1 MTRRR
6 LLSLGLLLVLG
17 SGALSS
23 CHQGGT
29 TDDFHY
35 SGQRIPP
42 NTAAA
47 DFQLT
52 DQNGNRFSLSAEKGR
67 VVVLFFGFT
76 HCPNVCPTTLARL
89 ASVMHGLPPEQ
100 QRKVQIVFI
109 TLDPER
115 DGVAEIKGYVP
126 FFDPSFIGLTG
137 STAEIAQVAKDY
149 GVTYEKTMQSSQV
162 AANNYTIS
170 HSSYTYVVDPAGNFA
185 ILYEDKNL
193 LQTEAVMKDLQ
204 HLLQEAGS

>member
-1 MTRRR
+1 MKLRR
-6 LLSLGLLLVLG
+6 LLSLVVLG
-17 SGALSS
+17 SLGFGALQS
-23 CHQGGT
+23 CQRGGAA
-29 TDDFHY
+29 DDFHY

-42 NTAAA
+42 NTPAS

-52 DQNGNRFSLSAEKGR
+52 DQDGNRFSLSAEKGK

-76 HCPNVCPTTLARL
+76 HCPNICPTTLARL
-89 ASVMHGLPPEQ
+89 ASVVHGLPAGQ
-100 QRKVQIVFI
+100 QRKVQVVFI

-115 DGVAEIKGYVP
+115 DDVAAIKGYVP

-137 STAEIAQVAKDY
+137 STTEIAQVAKDY
-149 GVTYEKTMQSSQV
+149 GVSYEKTMQSSQV

-170 HSSYTYVVDPAGNFA
+170 HSSYTYVVDPAGHFA

-193 LQTEAVMKDLQ
+193 LQTDAVTRDLQ
-204 HLLQEAGS
+204 HLLEEAGS